1 VRIALTAKKKRT
13 AASATPVKKKGLRK
27 KTSGSTGGLSFE
39 RPLTSVDLNIFA
51 VRDNE
56 LCALLVQR
64 PDTESEP
71 FPDHPSLP
79 GGFVDTEHDADLL
92 DCAKRKLKE
101 KTGVE
106 AHYLEQVGSWGDAVR
121 DPRGWSTTHVYFA
134 LIPYTESIELA
145 NNSRWHSVDE
155 VIGNYTMAFD
165 HKHLLIAAL
174 DRLRSKVEYTS
185 LPAYLLEAPFT
196 LPQLQQAYEVILD
209 RKLDK
214 SSFRTRTLSADY
226 LEETG
231 LMKVEAP
238 RPAMGY
244 RLRAGQSLVFFPR
257 PLKGDN

>member
-1 VRIALTAKKKRT
+1 MAAKKKRT
-13 AASATPVKKKGLRK
+13 VATATGKKPRK
-27 KTSGSTGGLSFE
+27 IADGLSFE

-56 LCALLVQR
+56 LCALLIQR
-64 PDTESEP
+64 PDTEIEP
-71 FPDHPSLP
+71 YPDHPALP

-92 DCAKRKLKE
+92 ACAKRKLHE

-106 AHYLEQVGSWGDAVR
+106 THYLEQVGSWGDASR
-121 DPRGWSTTHVYFA
+121 DPRGWSATHVYFA
-134 LIPYTESIELA
+134 LIPYSESIELA
-145 NNSRWHSVDE
+145 ENSSWVSVKQ

-165 HKHLLIAAL
+165 HKDLLIAAL

-196 LPQLQQAYEVILD
+196 LPQLQQTYEVILD
-209 RKLDK
+209 RTLDK

-244 RLRAGQSLVFFPR
+244 RLRPEQSLVFFPR